1 MTFGYVSTTVKEYTI
16 VIFLPFV
23 VEHMWGGGG
32 VHDMV

>member
-23 VEHMWGGGG
+23 VGHKGGGG
-32 VHDMV
+32 HDVV